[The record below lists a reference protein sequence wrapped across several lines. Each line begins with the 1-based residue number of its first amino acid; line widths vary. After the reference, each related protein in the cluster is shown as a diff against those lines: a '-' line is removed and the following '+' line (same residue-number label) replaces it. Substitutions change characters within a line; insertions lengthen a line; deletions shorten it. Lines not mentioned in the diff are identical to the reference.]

1 MRRRSKRY
9 KKLREKFESKVYTIS
24 EAIKIVKEK
33 ATTKFDESIETHL
46 SFGIDK
52 NKGEQSVKGVV
63 LFPHSIGRKV
73 KIAVFVSPQK
83 EKEVKD
89 AGASL
94 VGGEELIKKI
104 KETKKCDFDVAVAEP
119 AMMRH
124 LAVVA
129 KILGPKGLMPSPKT
143 ETVTLDPA
151 KTIKELL
158 AGKISFKTDPQ
169 NCLHQIIGKVSFE
182 EKKLLENF
190 EALINAV
197 KKAKP
202 AKTKGEF
209 IKSITICSTMGPG
222 VRIKF

>member
-1 MRRRSKRY
+1 MKSRSKRY
-9 KKLREKFESKVYTIS
+9 KKLREKFEEKIYTIS
-24 EAIKIVKEK
+24 EAVKLVKEK
-33 ATTKFDESIETHL
+33 ATAKFDESIEVHL

-52 NKGEQSVKGVV
+52 SKGEQTVKGVV

-73 KIAVFVSPQK
+73 RIAAFVAPQK
-83 EKEVKD
+83 EKEVKA

-104 KETKKCDFDVAVAEP
+104 KETKKCDFDVAVAE
-119 AMMRH
+119 AEMMRY

-143 ETVTLDPA
+143 ETVTNDPA
-151 KTIKELL
+151 KTVKELI

-169 NCLHQIIGKVSFE
+169 NCLHQIIGKVSFD

-197 KKAKP
+197 KKVRP
-202 AKTKGEF
+202 AKIKREF
-209 IKSITICSTMGPG
+209 IKSAVLSSTMGVG
-222 VRIKF
+222 VRVKI